1 MVANIR
7 IYRKIIAPTAG
18 NLGVRSK
25 KKEVRQELLRQSA
38 EGTGCKMWVTAVL
51 YFPVWEVRG
60 RVDGR
65 LLLCL
70 ERAELVVE
78 RLAHYAVAHRT
89 ISSNAILQFFDHSF
103 LLSHVVEF

>member
-1 MVANIR
+1 
-7 IYRKIIAPTAG
+7 
-18 NLGVRSK
+18 
-25 KKEVRQELLRQSA
+25 
-38 EGTGCKMWVTAVL
+38 MWVTAVL

-60 RVDGR
+60 QVDGR

-103 LLSHVVEF
+103 LLSHIVEF

>member
-1 MVANIR
+1 MAQVIKR
-7 IYRKIIAPTAG
+7 WTDSG
-18 NLGVRSK
+18 
-25 KKEVRQELLRQSA
+25 
-38 EGTGCKMWVTAVL
+38 L

-60 RVDGR
+60 REDGR

-70 ERAELVVE
+70 ESAELIVE

>member
-1 MVANIR
+1 
-7 IYRKIIAPTAG
+7 
-18 NLGVRSK
+18 
-25 KKEVRQELLRQSA
+25 
-38 EGTGCKMWVTAVL
+38 MWLTAVL

-60 RVDGR
+60 RKDGR
-65 LLLCL
+65 LLLSF

-89 ISSNAILQFFDHSF
+89 ISSNAILQFFDHCF

>member
-1 MVANIR
+1 
-7 IYRKIIAPTAG
+7 
-18 NLGVRSK
+18 
-25 KKEVRQELLRQSA
+25 
-38 EGTGCKMWVTAVL
+38 MWVTAVL

-89 ISSNAILQFFDHSF
+89 ISSNAIL
-103 LLSHVVEF
+103 

>member
-1 MVANIR
+1 
-7 IYRKIIAPTAG
+7 
-18 NLGVRSK
+18 
-25 KKEVRQELLRQSA
+25 
-38 EGTGCKMWVTAVL
+38 MWVTAVL

-60 RVDGR
+60 RVESR

-103 LLSHVVEF
+103 LLSHIVEF